1 MNRFSLSVSVT
12 LSVACAALVGVVAL
26 WWAADRGIAVQVLED
41 LGRRTLASAGRFR
54 EAAEAHPDEPD
65 RALRALLRSPD
76 VVGAA
81 VQVDDDQRWL
91 IEPPALA
98 EVLEARR
105 GLTTGMTTEVAGVP
119 AVLVQA
125 PLPPGD
131 FGSAL
136 WVAYDRRPGAAHRRE
151 VRVWMA
157 ALGGLAVLLVV
168 AAAGFVTSGIQTK
181 LAAAVAAADRIAEGH
196 RDLRMVPSGPREVR
210 AVGDSLHALVETLR
224 HDEGERERRTAELT
238 RQLKHR
244 SRELEQANRLLLDL
258 ANRDALTGLANRRR
272 LELELERHV
281 ALSQRSHQPIGLA
294 LLDLDRFKSY
304 NDTAG
309 HLAGD
314 ALLRTVADALRSRAR
329 VTDLVVR
336 WGGDEFCVLLP
347 GTTVEG
353 AMAAARDMVA
363 AVTDA
368 ILALP
373 LPEGLPRLGASAGVA
388 CWPDHGDD
396 PSALVD
402 RADEALYAAK
412 QAGRGRVMC
421 AGDR

>member
-1 MNRFSLSVSVT
+1 MNKFSLAVGLT
-12 LSVACAALVGVVAL
+12 LTAALATLVGVVAL
-26 WWAADRGIAVQVLED
+26 WWVADRGVAEQVLDD
-41 LGRRTLASAGRFR
+41 LGRRTLASAARFR
-54 EAAEAHPDEPD
+54 EATEAHPDEPD

-81 VQVDDDQRWL
+81 VQVESGQSWL

-98 EVLEARR
+98 ETLGTPV
-105 GLTTGMTTEVAGVP
+105 GLSTGATLEVAGVP

-131 FGSAL
+131 VGSAL
-136 WVAYDRRPGAAHRRE
+136 WVAYDRRPGSVHRRE

-157 ALGGLAVLLVV
+157 ALGGGAVLLVV
-168 AAAGFVTSGIQTK
+168 AAVGFVSSGLQAR
-181 LAAAVAAADRIAEGH
+181 LAAVVAACTRIADGH
-196 RDLRMVPSGPREVR
+196 RDLQLRPGGSREVR
-210 AVGDSLHALVETLR
+210 AVGEGLHELVETLR
-224 HDEGERERRTAELT
+224 RDEEERERRTAELT

-281 ALSQRSHQPIGLA
+281 ALSQRSHQPIGLT

-347 GTTVEG
+347 GTGVEG
-353 AMAAARDMVA
+353 AVAAARDMVE
-363 AVTDA
+363 A
-368 ILALP
+368 ITEAIQALP

-388 CWPDHGDD
+388 CWPDHAED
-396 PSALVD
+396 PGSLVD